1 MVSSRGRPYQEEPMR
16 VAVIENMRNTGLGA
30 LAAALDE
37 AGAEIEWFRVWQDGI
52 LPLDISGHDALVV
65 LGGEQSALDDE
76 THPYLP
82 ELVRLTRRFG
92 DAGKAVLGICL
103 GSQIL
108 ARAYG
113 ADNHLGIARE
123 FGWHRIGVTAD
134 GRADPLLSALGG
146 EFTIF
151 EWHADTFSLPEGA
164 VRLASSPVAENQA
177 FRIGRAV
184 YGTQFHFEANSDVV
198 EQWKAEFPDTIA
210 RIAPGW
216 LEKHAELAVR
226 HGGAADAAGLAIA
239 RAWVS
244 LIEREEVEMLSQAS
258 A

>member
-1 MVSSRGRPYQEEPMR
+1 MR

-37 AGAEIEWFRVWQDGI
+37 AGAEIEWFRPWQNGI
-52 LPLDISGHDALVV
+52 LPTGISGHDALVV

-82 ELVRLTRRFG
+82 ELVRLARRFG
-92 DAGKAVLGICL
+92 DADKAVLGICL

-113 ADNHLGIARE
+113 ADNLLGTARE
-123 FGWHRIGVTAD
+123 FGWHSIGVTSE
-134 GRADPLLSALGG
+134 GRADPLLSGLGG

-164 VRLASSPVAENQA
+164 VCLASSLVAANQA

-184 YGTQFHFEANSDVV
+184 YATQFHFEADIAVV
-198 EQWKAEFPDTIA
+198 EEWKADFPDTIE

-216 LEKHAELAVR
+216 LENYAELARR
-226 HGGAADAAGLAIA
+226 HAGAADTAGLAIA

-244 LIEREEVEMLSQAS
+244 LIEREEVALLSQAS

>member
-1 MVSSRGRPYQEEPMR
+1 MR
-16 VAVIENMRNTGLGA
+16 VAVVENMRNTGLGA
-30 LAAALDE
+30 LAKALDE

-52 LPLDISGHDALVV
+52 LPRDVSGHDALVV
-65 LGGEQSALDDE
+65 LGGEQSARDDE

-113 ADNHLGIARE
+113 ADNLLGAARE
-123 FGWHRIGVTAD
+123 FGWHSIGVTGE
-134 GRADPLLSALGG
+134 GRADPLLSAVGG

-151 EWHADTFSLPEGA
+151 QWHADTFSLPAGA
-164 VRLASSPVAENQA
+164 VRLATSPIAENQA

-184 YGTQFHFEANSDVV
+184 YGTQFHFEADRMVV
-198 EQWKAEFPDTIA
+198 EQWKAEFPDTIE

-216 LEKHAELAVR
+216 LEGYAELAAR
-226 HGGAADAAGLAIA
+226 HAGAADAAGLAIA

-244 LIEREEVEMLSQAS
+244 LIERQEAKMLSQAP

>member
-1 MVSSRGRPYQEEPMR
+1 MR
-16 VAVIENMRNTGLGA
+16 VAVVENMRNTGLGA
-30 LAAALDE
+30 LATALDE
-37 AGAEIEWFRVWQDGI
+37 AGAHIEWFRVWRDGI
-52 LPLDISGHDALVV
+52 LPPDISGHDALVV

-82 ELVRLTRRFG
+82 ELAQLSRRFG
-92 DAGKAVLGICL
+92 DAGKPVLGICL

-113 ADNHLGIARE
+113 ADNHLGTARE
-123 FGWHRIGVTAD
+123 FGWHKIDVTAE
-134 GRADPLLSALGG
+134 GRGDPLLSALGG

-164 VRLASSPVAENQA
+164 VRLATSPVAENQA

-184 YGTQFHFEANSDVV
+184 YGTQFHFEADRAVV
-198 EQWKAEFPDTIA
+198 EQWKAEFPATIE
-210 RIAPGW
+210 RIASGW
-216 LEKHAELAVR
+216 LENHAELAAR

-239 RAWVS
+239 RAWVG
-244 LIEREEVEMLSQAS
+244 LIEPEEIRLRSQIS

>member
-1 MVSSRGRPYQEEPMR
+1 MR
-16 VAVIENMRNTGLGA
+16 VAVVENMRNTSLGA
-30 LAAALDE
+30 LATALDE
-37 AGAEIEWFRVWQDGI
+37 AGAEIEWFRVWRDGI
-52 LPLDISGHDALVV
+52 RPQDMEAHDALIV

-82 ELVRLTRRFG
+82 ELARLSRRFG

-113 ADNHLGIARE
+113 ADNLLGAARE
-123 FGWHRIGVTAD
+123 FGWHNIGVTGE
-134 GRADPLLSALGG
+134 GRADPLLQALGG

-151 EWHADTFSLPEGA
+151 EWHADSFTLPEGA
-164 VRLASSPVAENQA
+164 VRLATSPVAENQA

-184 YGTQFHFEANSDVV
+184 YGTQFHFEANTSVV
-198 EQWKAEFPDTIA
+198 EEWKADFPDTIE

-216 LEKHAELAVR
+216 LENHAELAAR

-244 LIEREEVEMLSQAS
+244 LIEPQEIVMLSQAS

>member
-1 MVSSRGRPYQEEPMR
+1 MR
-16 VAVIENMRNTGLGA
+16 VAVVENMRNTGLGA
-30 LAAALDE
+30 LARALDE

-52 LPLDISGHDALVV
+52 LPRDVSGHDALVV
-65 LGGEQSALDDE
+65 LGGEQSARDDE

-113 ADNHLGIARE
+113 ADNLLGAARE
-123 FGWHRIGVTAD
+123 FGWHSIDVTGE
-134 GRADPLLSALGG
+134 GRADPLLSAVGG

-151 EWHADTFSLPEGA
+151 QWHADTFSLPAGA
-164 VRLASSPVAENQA
+164 VRLATSPIAENQA
-177 FRIGRAV
+177 FRIGRAG
-184 YGTQFHFEANSDVV
+184 YGTQFHFEADRMVV
-198 EQWKAEFPDTIA
+198 EQWKAEFPDTIE

-216 LEKHAELAVR
+216 LEGYAELAAR
-226 HGGAADAAGLAIA
+226 HAGAADAAGLAIA

-244 LIEREEVEMLSQAS
+244 LIERQEAKMLSQAP

>member
-1 MVSSRGRPYQEEPMR
+1 MR
-16 VAVIENMRNTGLGA
+16 VAVVENMRNTGLGA
-30 LAAALDE
+30 LARALDE
-37 AGAEIEWFRVWQDGI
+37 AGAHIEWFRVWQDGI
-52 LPLDISGHDALVV
+52 LPRDIVGHDALVV

-82 ELVRLTRRFG
+82 ELAQLSRRFG
-92 DAGKAVLGICL
+92 DAGKPVLGICL

-113 ADNHLGIARE
+113 ADSHLGTARE
-123 FGWHRIGVTAD
+123 FGWHKIGVTAE
-134 GRADPLLSALGG
+134 GRADPVLSALGD

-164 VRLASSPVAENQA
+164 VRLATSPVAENQA

-184 YGTQFHFEANSDVV
+184 YGTQFHFEADRAVV
-198 EQWKAEFPDTIA
+198 EQWKAEFPATIE

-216 LEKHAELAVR
+216 LENHAELAAR

-239 RAWVS
+239 HAWVG
-244 LIEREEVEMLSQAS
+244 LIEPEEIRLRSQVS

>member
-1 MVSSRGRPYQEEPMR
+1 MR

-30 LAAALDE
+30 LATALDE

-52 LPLDISGHDALVV
+52 LPVGISDHDALVV

-76 THPYLP
+76 TYPYLP
-82 ELVRLTRRFG
+82 ELVRLARRFG
-92 DAGKAVLGICL
+92 DADKAVLGICL

-113 ADNHLGIARE
+113 ADNILGAARE
-123 FGWHRIGVTAD
+123 FGWHRIGVTGE
-134 GRADPLLSALGG
+134 GRADPLLSGLGD

-151 EWHADTFSLPEGA
+151 EWHADTFSLPEGT

-184 YGTQFHFEANSDVV
+184 YGTQFHFEADITVV
-198 EQWKAEFPDTIA
+198 EEWKADFPETIE

-216 LEKHAELAVR
+216 LENYAELAAR
-226 HGGAADAAGLAIA
+226 HAGAADAAGLAIA

-244 LIEREEVEMLSQAS
+244 LIEPEEVAVLSQAS

>member
-1 MVSSRGRPYQEEPMR
+1 MR
-16 VAVIENMRNTGLGA
+16 VAVVENMRNTGLGA
-30 LAAALDE
+30 LARALDE

-52 LPLDISGHDALVV
+52 LPRDISGHDALVV
-65 LGGEQSALDDE
+65 LGGEQSARDDE

-82 ELVRLTRRFG
+82 ELVRLARCFG
-92 DAGKAVLGICL
+92 DAGRAVLGICL

-113 ADNHLGIARE
+113 ADNLLGAARE
-123 FGWHRIGVTAD
+123 FGWRSIGVTSE
-134 GRADPLLSALGG
+134 GRADPLLSDVGG

-151 EWHADTFSLPEGA
+151 QWHADTFSLPEGA
-164 VRLASSPVAENQA
+164 VRLASSPIAENQA

-184 YGTQFHFEANSDVV
+184 YGTQFHFEADTGVV
-198 EQWKAEFPDTIA
+198 GQWKAEFPSTIE

-216 LEKHAELAVR
+216 LENYSELAAR
-226 HGGAADAAGLAIA
+226 HGAAADAAGLAIA

-244 LIEREEVEMLSQAS
+244 LIERQEARPLSQAI

>member
-1 MVSSRGRPYQEEPMR
+1 MR
-16 VAVIENMRNTGLGA
+16 VAVVENMRNTGLGA
-30 LAAALDE
+30 LARALDE

-52 LPLDISGHDALVV
+52 LPQNMSDHDALVV

-76 THPYLP
+76 AHPYLP
-82 ELVRLTRRFG
+82 DLARLARRFG

-113 ADNHLGIARE
+113 ADNLLGAARE
-123 FGWHRIGVTAD
+123 FGWHRIGVTTE
-134 GRADPLLSALGG
+134 GRIDPLLSALGG

-151 EWHADTFSLPEGA
+151 EWHADTFTLPEGA
-164 VRLASSPVAENQA
+164 VRLATSPVAENQA

-184 YGTQFHFEANSDVV
+184 YGTQFHFEADTGVV
-198 EQWKAEFPDTIA
+198 EEWKTDFPETIT

-216 LEKHAELAVR
+216 LENHAELAAR
-226 HGGAADAAGLAIA
+226 HGDAANAAGLAIA

-244 LIEREEVEMLSQAS
+244 LIERQEIVILSQAS

>member
-1 MVSSRGRPYQEEPMR
+1 MR
-16 VAVIENMRNTGLGA
+16 VAVVENMRNTGLGA
-30 LAAALDE
+30 LATALDE
-37 AGAEIEWFRVWQDGI
+37 AGAEIEWFRVWRDGI
-52 LPLDISGHDALVV
+52 LPSDIASHDALVV

-82 ELVRLTRRFG
+82 ELARLARRFG

-113 ADNHLGIARE
+113 ADNHLGTARE
-123 FGWHRIGVTAD
+123 FGWHRIGVTD
-134 GRADPLLSALGG
+134 EGRIDPLLSAVGG

-164 VRLASSPVAENQA
+164 VRLATSAVAENQA

-184 YGTQFHFEANSDVV
+184 YGTQFHFEADMRVV
-198 EQWKAEFPDTIA
+198 EEWKADFPDTIA

-216 LEKHAELAVR
+216 LENHAILAAE
-226 HGGAADAAGLAIA
+226 HGAAADAAGLAIA
-239 RAWVS
+239 RAWVE
-244 LIEREEVEMLSQAS
+244 LIEPQEVGLPSQLSA
-258 A
+258 

>member
-1 MVSSRGRPYQEEPMR
+1 MVSSRDRPYQEEPMR

-30 LAAALDE
+30 LAAAFDE

-52 LPLDISGHDALVV
+52 LPKDISGHDALVV

-82 ELVRLTRRFG
+82 ELVRLTRCFG

-113 ADNHLGIARE
+113 ADNHLGIACE
-123 FGWHRIGVTAD
+123 FGWHGIGVTAE

-184 YGTQFHFEANSDVV
+184 YGTQFHFEANAAVV
-198 EQWKAEFPDTIA
+198 AQWKAEFPDTIA
-210 RIAPGW
+210 CIAPGW
-216 LEKHAELAVR
+216 LENHAELAAR

-244 LIEREEVEMLSQAS
+244 LIEREEVELLSQAS

>member
-1 MVSSRGRPYQEEPMR
+1 MR
-16 VAVIENMRNTGLGA
+16 VAVIENMKNTGLGA
-30 LAAALDE
+30 LATALDE

-52 LPLDISGHDALVV
+52 LPVGISDHDALVV

-82 ELVRLTRRFG
+82 ELVRLARRFG
-92 DAGKAVLGICL
+92 DADKAVLGICL

-113 ADNHLGIARE
+113 ADNILGAARE
-123 FGWHRIGVTAD
+123 FGWHRIGVTGE
-134 GRADPLLSALGG
+134 GRADPLLSGLGD

-164 VRLASSPVAENQA
+164 VRLASSPVAQNQA

-184 YGTQFHFEANSDVV
+184 YGTQFHFEADTAVV
-198 EQWKAEFPDTIA
+198 EEWKADFPGTIE

-216 LEKHAELAVR
+216 LENYAELAAR
-226 HGGAADAAGLAIA
+226 HAGAADAAGLAIA

-244 LIEREEVEMLSQAS
+244 LIEPEEVAVLSQAS

>member
-1 MVSSRGRPYQEEPMR
+1 M
-16 VAVIENMRNTGLGA
+16 
-30 LAAALDE
+30 
-37 AGAEIEWFRVWQDGI
+37 
-52 LPLDISGHDALVV
+52 
-65 LGGEQSALDDE
+65 
-76 THPYLP
+76 
-82 ELVRLTRRFG
+82 
-92 DAGKAVLGICL
+92 LGICL

-134 GRADPLLSALGG
+134 GRADPLLLALGG

-184 YGTQFHFEANSDVV
+184 YGTQFHFEANLDVV

-216 LEKHAELAVR
+216 LENHAELAAR

>member
-1 MVSSRGRPYQEEPMR
+1 MR

-76 THPYLP
+76 SHPYLP

-123 FGWHRIGVTAD
+123 FGWHGIGVTAE
-134 GRADPLLSALGG
+134 GRTDPLLSALGG

-184 YGTQFHFEANSDVV
+184 YGTQFHFEANSTVV
-198 EQWKAEFPDTIA
+198 AQWKAEFPDTIA

-216 LEKHAELAVR
+216 LENHAELAAR
-226 HGGAADAAGLAIA
+226 HAGAADAAGLAIA

-244 LIEREEVEMLSQAS
+244 LIERQEVAMLSRAS

>member
-1 MVSSRGRPYQEEPMR
+1 MVSSRDRPYQEEPMR

-30 LAAALDE
+30 LAAAFDE

-52 LPLDISGHDALVV
+52 LPKDISGHDALVV

-82 ELVRLTRRFG
+82 ELVRLARRFG

-123 FGWHRIGVTAD
+123 FGWHGIGVTAE

-184 YGTQFHFEANSDVV
+184 YGTQFHFEANAAVV
-198 EQWKAEFPDTIA
+198 AQWKAEFPDTIA

-216 LEKHAELAVR
+216 LENHAELAAR

-244 LIEREEVEMLSQAS
+244 LIEREEVELLSQAS

>member
-1 MVSSRGRPYQEEPMR
+1 MR
-16 VAVIENMRNTGLGA
+16 VAVVENMRNTGLGA
-30 LAAALDE
+30 LATALDE
-37 AGAEIEWFRVWQDGI
+37 AGAHIEWFRVWRDGI
-52 LPLDISGHDALVV
+52 LPPDISGHDALVV

-82 ELVRLTRRFG
+82 ELAQLSRRFG
-92 DAGKAVLGICL
+92 DAGKPVLGICL

-113 ADNHLGIARE
+113 ADNHLGTARE
-123 FGWHRIGVTAD
+123 FGWHKIGVTAE
-134 GRADPLLSALGG
+134 GRADPLLSALGN

-164 VRLASSPVAENQA
+164 VRLATSPVAENQT

-184 YGTQFHFEANSDVV
+184 YGTQFHFEADRAVV
-198 EQWKAEFPDTIA
+198 EQWKAEFPDMIE

-216 LEKHAELAVR
+216 LENHAELAAR

-239 RAWVS
+239 RAWVG
-244 LIEREEVEMLSQAS
+244 LIEPEEIRLRSQVS

>member
-1 MVSSRGRPYQEEPMR
+1 MR
-16 VAVIENMRNTGLGA
+16 VAVVENMRNTGLGA
-30 LAAALDE
+30 LATALDE
-37 AGAEIEWFRVWQDGI
+37 AGADIEWFRVWRDGI
-52 LPLDISGHDALVV
+52 LPPDISGHDALVV
-65 LGGEQSALDDE
+65 LGGDE

-82 ELVRLTRRFG
+82 ELARLARRFG

-113 ADNHLGIARE
+113 AHNHLGTARE
-123 FGWHRIGVTAD
+123 FGWHSIGVTD
-134 GRADPLLSALGG
+134 EGRADPLLSALGG

-151 EWHADTFSLPEGA
+151 EWHADTFSLPAGA
-164 VRLASSPVAENQA
+164 VRLATSPVAENQA
-177 FRIGRAV
+177 FRIGRAI
-184 YGTQFHFEANSDVV
+184 YGTQFHFEADRMVV
-198 EQWKAEFPDTIA
+198 EQWKAEFPDTIE

-216 LEKHAELAVR
+216 LESYAELAAR
-226 HGGAADAAGLAIA
+226 HAGAADGAGLAIA

-244 LIEREEVEMLSQAS
+244 LIERQEVGLLSQAS

>member
-1 MVSSRGRPYQEEPMR
+1 MR
-16 VAVIENMRNTGLGA
+16 VAVVENMRNTGLGA
-30 LAAALDE
+30 LARALEE
-37 AGAEIEWFRVWQDGI
+37 ARAEIEWFRVWRDGN
-52 LPLDISGHDALVV
+52 LPQDISSHDALVV

-113 ADNHLGIARE
+113 ADNLLGAAPE
-123 FGWHRIGVTAD
+123 FGWHSIGVTGE
-134 GRADPLLSALGG
+134 GRSDPLLSDVGG

-151 EWHADTFSLPEGA
+151 QWHADTFSLPEGA
-164 VRLASSPVAENQA
+164 VCLATSPVAENQA

-184 YGTQFHFEANSDVV
+184 YGTQFHFEANTEVV
-198 EQWKAEFPDTIA
+198 RQWKGEFPGTIE

-216 LEKHAELAVR
+216 LENYDELAAR

-244 LIEREEVEMLSQAS
+244 LIERQEAGLLSQAT

>member
-1 MVSSRGRPYQEEPMR
+1 MR

-30 LAAALDE
+30 LATALDE

-52 LPLDISGHDALVV
+52 LPVGISDHDALVV

-76 THPYLP
+76 TYPYLP
-82 ELVRLTRRFG
+82 ELVRLARRFG
-92 DAGKAVLGICL
+92 DADKAVLGICL

-113 ADNHLGIARE
+113 ADNLLGIARE
-123 FGWHRIGVTAD
+123 FGWHRIGITGE
-134 GRADPLLSALGG
+134 GRADPLLSGLGN
-146 EFTIF
+146 EFTIV

-177 FRIGRAV
+177 FRIGRAA
-184 YGTQFHFEANSDVV
+184 YGTQFHFEADITVV
-198 EQWKAEFPDTIA
+198 EEWKADFPETIE

-216 LEKHAELAVR
+216 LENYAELAAR
-226 HGGAADAAGLAIA
+226 HAGAADAAGLAIA

-244 LIEREEVEMLSQAS
+244 LIEPEEVAVLSQAS

>member
-1 MVSSRGRPYQEEPMR
+1 MR

-113 ADNHLGIARE
+113 ADNLLGAARE
-123 FGWHRIGVTAD
+123 FGWHGISVTAE

-184 YGTQFHFEANSDVV
+184 YGTQFHFEANSMVV

-210 RIAPGW
+210 RISPGW
-216 LEKHAELAVR
+216 LENRAELAAR
-226 HGGAADAAGLAIA
+226 HGAAADAAGLAIA

>member
-1 MVSSRGRPYQEEPMR
+1 MR
-16 VAVIENMRNTGLGA
+16 VAVVENMRNTGLGA
-30 LAAALDE
+30 LARALDE
-37 AGAEIEWFRVWQDGI
+37 AGAHIEWFRVWQDGI
-52 LPLDISGHDALVV
+52 LPRDIVGHDALVV

-82 ELVRLTRRFG
+82 ELAQLSRRFG
-92 DAGKAVLGICL
+92 DAGKPVLGICL

-113 ADNHLGIARE
+113 ADNHLGTARE
-123 FGWHRIGVTAD
+123 FGWHKIGVTAE
-134 GRADPLLSALGG
+134 GRADPVLSALGD

-164 VRLASSPVAENQA
+164 VRLATSPVAENQA

-184 YGTQFHFEANSDVV
+184 YGTQFHFEADRAVV
-198 EQWKAEFPDTIA
+198 EQWKAEFPATIE

-216 LEKHAELAVR
+216 LENHAELAAR

-239 RAWVS
+239 HAWVG
-244 LIEREEVEMLSQAS
+244 LIEPEEIRLRSQVS

>member
-1 MVSSRGRPYQEEPMR
+1 MR
-16 VAVIENMRNTGLGA
+16 VAVVENMRNTGLGA
-30 LAAALDE
+30 LARALDE

-52 LPLDISGHDALVV
+52 LPQNMSDHDALVV

-76 THPYLP
+76 AHPYLP
-82 ELVRLTRRFG
+82 ELARLARRFG

-113 ADNHLGIARE
+113 ADNLLGAARE
-123 FGWHRIGVTAD
+123 FGWHRIGVTAE
-134 GRADPLLSALGG
+134 GRIDPLLSALGG

-164 VRLASSPVAENQA
+164 VRLATSPVAENQA

-184 YGTQFHFEANSDVV
+184 YGTQFHFEADTSVV
-198 EQWKAEFPDTIA
+198 EEWKADFPETIT

-216 LEKHAELAVR
+216 LENHTELAAR
-226 HGGAADAAGLAIA
+226 HGDAADAAGLAIA

-244 LIEREEVEMLSQAS
+244 LIERQEIVMLSQAS

>member
-1 MVSSRGRPYQEEPMR
+1 MVSSRGRPYREEPMR

-37 AGAEIEWFRVWQDGI
+37 VGAEIEWFRVWQDGI
-52 LPLDISGHDALVV
+52 LPKDISGHDALVV

-123 FGWHRIGVTAD
+123 FGWHGIGVTGE

-151 EWHADTFSLPEGA
+151 EWHADTFSLPGGA

-184 YGTQFHFEANSDVV
+184 YGTQFHFEANAAVV

-216 LEKHAELAVR
+216 LENHAELAAR
-226 HGGAADAAGLAIA
+226 HAGAADAAGLAIA

>member
-1 MVSSRGRPYQEEPMR
+1 
-16 VAVIENMRNTGLGA
+16 
-30 LAAALDE
+30 
-37 AGAEIEWFRVWQDGI
+37 
-52 LPLDISGHDALVV
+52 
-65 LGGEQSALDDE
+65 
-76 THPYLP
+76 LP

-123 FGWHRIGVTAD
+123 FGWHGIGVTAE

-184 YGTQFHFEANSDVV
+184 YGTQFHFEANSAVV
-198 EQWKAEFPDTIA
+198 AQWKAEFPDTIA

-216 LEKHAELAVR
+216 LENHAELAAR
-226 HGGAADAAGLAIA
+226 HAGAADAAGLAIA

-244 LIEREEVEMLSQAS
+244 LIERQEVEMLSQAS

>member
-1 MVSSRGRPYQEEPMR
+1 MR
-16 VAVIENMRNTGLGA
+16 VAVVENMRNTGLGA
-30 LAAALDE
+30 LAKALDE
-37 AGAEIEWFRVWQDGI
+37 AGADIEWFRVWQDGI
-52 LPLDISGHDALVV
+52 LPQDISRHDALVV
-65 LGGEQSALDDE
+65 LGGEQSARDDE
-76 THPYLP
+76 AHPYLP
-82 ELVRLTRRFG
+82 ELARLSRRFG

-113 ADNHLGIARE
+113 ADNLLGAARE
-123 FGWHRIGVTAD
+123 FGWHNIGVTGE

-151 EWHADTFSLPEGA
+151 EWHADTFTLPEGA
-164 VRLASSPVAENQA
+164 VRLATSPVAENQA

-184 YGTQFHFEANSDVV
+184 YGTQFHFEANTSVV
-198 EQWKAEFPDTIA
+198 EEWKADFPETIA

-216 LEKHAELAVR
+216 LESHAELAAR

-244 LIEREEVEMLSQAS
+244 LIERQEIASLTEAS

>member
-1 MVSSRGRPYQEEPMR
+1 MR
-16 VAVIENMRNTGLGA
+16 VAVVENMRNTGLGA
-30 LAAALDE
+30 LAGALDE
-37 AGAEIEWFRVWQDGI
+37 AGADIDWFRVWRDGV
-52 LPLDISGHDALVV
+52 LPRDVSNHDALVV

-82 ELVRLTRRFG
+82 ELVQLTRRFG

-103 GSQIL
+103 GCQIL

-113 ADNHLGIARE
+113 ADNLLGAARE
-123 FGWHRIGVTAD
+123 FGWHSIGVTGE
-134 GRADPLLSALGG
+134 GRADPLLSDVGG

-151 EWHADTFSLPEGA
+151 QWHADTFSLPAGA
-164 VRLASSPVAENQA
+164 VRLATSPVAENQA

-184 YGTQFHFEANSDVV
+184 YGTQFHFEADRTVV
-198 EQWKAEFPDTIA
+198 EQWKAEFPDTIE

-216 LEKHAELAVR
+216 LENYAELAVQ
-226 HGGAADAAGLAIA
+226 HAGAADAAGLAIA
-239 RAWVS
+239 RAWVG
-244 LIEREEVEMLSQAS
+244 LIERQEVGLLSQAS

>member
-1 MVSSRGRPYQEEPMR
+1 MR
-16 VAVIENMRNTGLGA
+16 VAVVENMRNTGLGA
-30 LAAALDE
+30 LARALEE
-37 AGAEIEWFRVWQDGI
+37 AEAEIEWFRVWRDGN
-52 LPLDISGHDALVV
+52 LPQDISSHDALVV

-113 ADNHLGIARE
+113 ADNLLDAARE
-123 FGWHRIGVTAD
+123 FGWHSIGVTGE
-134 GRADPLLSALGG
+134 GRSDPLLSDVGG

-151 EWHADTFSLPEGA
+151 QWHADTFSLPEGA
-164 VRLASSPVAENQA
+164 VCLATSSVAANQA

-184 YGTQFHFEANSDVV
+184 YGTQFHFEADTEVV
-198 EQWKAEFPDTIA
+198 RQWKDEFAGTIE

-216 LEKHAELAVR
+216 LENYDELAAR
-226 HGGAADAAGLAIA
+226 HGAGADAAGRAIA

-244 LIEREEVEMLSQAS
+244 LIERQEAGLLSQAS

>member
-1 MVSSRGRPYQEEPMR
+1 MVSSAGRPYQEEPMR

-30 LAAALDE
+30 LAAALGE

-52 LPLDISGHDALVV
+52 LPKDISGHDALVV

-82 ELVRLTRRFG
+82 ELARLTRRFG

-123 FGWHRIGVTAD
+123 FGWHGIGVTAE

-164 VRLASSPVAENQA
+164 VHLASSPVAENQA

-198 EQWKAEFPDTIA
+198 AQWKAEFPDTIA

-216 LEKHAELAVR
+216 LENHAELAAR

-244 LIEREEVEMLSQAS
+244 LIEREGVEMLSQAS

>member
-1 MVSSRGRPYQEEPMR
+1 
-16 VAVIENMRNTGLGA
+16 
-30 LAAALDE
+30 
-37 AGAEIEWFRVWQDGI
+37 VWQDGI
-52 LPLDISGHDALVV
+52 LPKEISGHDALVV

-76 THPYLP
+76 THRYLP
-82 ELVRLTRRFG
+82 ELARLTRRFG

-113 ADNHLGIARE
+113 ADNHLGIAHE
-123 FGWHRIGVTAD
+123 FGWHGIGVTAE

-164 VRLASSPVAENQA
+164 VRLASSPVAENQS

-216 LEKHAELAVR
+216 LENHAELAAR
-226 HGGAADAAGLAIA
+226 HGAAADAAGLAIA